1 MDLTLNQIYLTNF
14 GFSRHLP
21 SYSFSLVLE
30 SSMLAMDSVNRKDC
44 IFREWRINFIVE
56 VHYKPNSFE
65 FLFELKDFLDDF
77 PMVMENRE
85 CYRN

>member
-1 MDLTLNQIYLTNF
+1 
-14 GFSRHLP
+14 
-21 SYSFSLVLE
+21 
-30 SSMLAMDSVNRKDC
+30 MLAMDSVNRKDC
-44 IFREWRINFIVE
+44 IFREWHINFIVE